1 MNKVISASF
10 EAISTEQDG
19 TRLYIG
25 VAKAK
30 DLVALTTVD
39 YYDPSLDPTDDE
51 QGYQRPP
58 ERSRI
63 TKIGRYLIDGEGN
76 NLFPTAVLLASR
88 KKLEYD
94 KKEGTIS
101 VSSKSP
107 LQIVDGQHRLAGLKY
122 AIEEKGVT
130 KFENYS
136 IPFVIIETPERLVE
150 MSQFRIVNGTAKQ
163 VRTDL
168 VNMILTATYAGMKR
182 TEIPEKVQWK
192 IVISNVVDRLAKS
205 QDNPWYELIALPG
218 ESTSRKEGGKTVRAT
233 SLITSM
239 QPVYVWLKDVSGILN
254 EQCRSM
260 DDEIEYVF
268 QLLSDYWNAIKEVVP
283 EAFQNSSEYVI
294 QKTPGIFS
302 LHLLLRHL
310 LGNLYRGRRKF
321 DKETFVEFLKESP
334 EIRNADY
341 WATDTKGP
349 SAGVYGSM
357 KGFQELYEILSV
369 PYQ

>member
-1 MNKVISASF
+1 MSKTTVASF
-10 EAISTEQDG
+10 EAIPAEQDG
-19 TRLYIG
+19 NHLYIG

-39 YYDPSLDPTDDE
+39 YYNPELDPTDDD

-63 TKIGRYLIDGEGN
+63 TKIGRYLIEGEGDR
-76 NLFPTAVLLASR
+76 LFPTAVLLASR
-88 KKLEYD
+88 TKLEYD
-94 KKEGTIS
+94 KKEGKIS

-122 AIEEKGVT
+122 AIEEKSAAHL
-130 KFENYS
+130 ENFHV
-136 IPFVIIETPERLVE
+136 PFVIIETPDRLVE
-150 MSQFRIVNGTAKQ
+150 MTQFRIVNGTAKQ

-168 VNMILTATYAGMKR
+168 VNMILTATYSGMKR

-192 IVISNVVDRLAKS
+192 IVVSNVVDRLAKS
-205 QDNPWYELIALPG
+205 PETPWYGLIALPG
-218 ESTSRKEGGKTVRAT
+218 ESTSRSEGGKTVRAT

-260 DDEIEYVF
+260 DDEIEYMV
-268 QLLSDYWNAIKEVVP
+268 QLMSDYWSAIKEVVP
-283 EAFQNSSEYVI
+283 EAFENPSGYVI

-310 LGNLYRGRRKF
+310 LGNMFRGRRKF
-321 DKETFVEFLKESP
+321 DKFTFVEFLKESP

-341 WATDTKGP
+341 WSTDSKGP
-349 SAGVYGSM
+349 SASVYGSM
-357 KGFQELYEILSV
+357 KGFQELYETLSV